1 MWQSTIPP
9 PSEPA
14 VFHFFCLFHF
24 FLSSYSYL
32 PIFFSSLTEPPVP
45 AAPVAT
51 TTTPAPSSDNSN
63 GTTTTAAGG
72 QPATTT
78 TTAPPA
84 GGRRRKRSSG
94 SDPASY
100 TSETVGPANVTTY
113 KKLNV
118 FEVTDKSHTVHV
130 KYLSLG
136 YVLGS

>member
-9 PSEPA
+9 PSEPSS
-14 VFHFFCLFHF
+14 FNNFCLFHLF
-24 FLSSYSYL
+24 CHPNYIS
-32 PIFFSSLTEPPVP
+32 SSLTEPPVP

-51 TTTPAPSSDNSN
+51 TTTAAPSSDNSN

-118 FEVTDKSHTVHV
+118 FEVTDKSHTVHE
-130 KYLSLG
+130 KCLSLG
-136 YVLGS
+136 YVLGP

>member
-1 MWQSTIPP
+1 M
-9 PSEPA
+9 
-14 VFHFFCLFHF
+14 
-24 FLSSYSYL
+24 
-32 PIFFSSLTEPPVP
+32 P

-51 TTTPAPSSDNSN
+51 TTTAAPSSDNSN

-100 TSETVGPANVTTY
+100 TSETVGPENVTTY

-118 FEVTDKSHTVHV
+118 FEVTDISHTVHE
-130 KYLSLG
+130 KCLSLG
-136 YVLGS
+136 YVLGP